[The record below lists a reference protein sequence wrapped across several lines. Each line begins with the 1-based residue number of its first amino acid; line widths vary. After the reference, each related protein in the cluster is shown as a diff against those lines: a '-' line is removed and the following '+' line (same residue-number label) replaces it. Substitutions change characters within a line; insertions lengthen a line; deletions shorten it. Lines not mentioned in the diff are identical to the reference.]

1 LTNVDAKIAVRF
13 FVADMVFRFGRYG
26 LFMWPLWLWPIW
38 YSYNG
43 RPLASRYGPSN
54 GGIINHLE
62 RPLT

>member
-1 LTNVDAKIAVRF
+1 
-13 FVADMVFRFGRYG
+13 VADMVFRFGRYG